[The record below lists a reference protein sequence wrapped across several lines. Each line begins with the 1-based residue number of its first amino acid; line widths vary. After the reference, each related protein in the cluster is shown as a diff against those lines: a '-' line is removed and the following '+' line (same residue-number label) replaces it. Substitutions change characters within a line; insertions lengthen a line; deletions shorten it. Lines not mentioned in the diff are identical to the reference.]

1 MTRKRAAVMSL
12 LLVTSL
18 FAMAVPGTVAAQE
31 SSDESY
37 AGAHVDFAV
46 DGNALTDFSV
56 DGEQTFSEVSVQS
69 QSDAGFGGDVDLG
82 AMADIEG
89 AGLSLAA
96 ESQTS
101 ATISAQS
108 GAEVSAH
115 DTQQGHLV
123 VAAGGN
129 SQVVEADLAGDA
141 SASTEGD
148 SVVVESGERDGAFIV
163 VGDGDV
169 AVNDDG
175 NVAADLSSDAKLVF
189 RSYAE
194 GDRDEQAKAEEA
206 LIANGSAAAELAV
219 EQRDGELVSETV
231 TYSEETTTEVSTEAT
246 NQVEVAIDRSVSE
259 GAVVLTTVSEEAVGS
274 VENLSVAVDG
284 EAAAEASSMSELEA
298 GAAGEEPRYMVTS
311 TNEAQGEATVAV
323 AIDHFSERTMT
334 MSGEDDGSD
343 GGSSIPGADSLPGF
357 GPIAALF
364 GLLTAVGARL
374 R

>member
-12 LLVTSL
+12 LLVTGL
-18 FAMAVPGTVAAQE
+18 LAMAVPGTVTAQE

-46 DGNALTDFSV
+46 DGSAITDFSV

-69 QSDAGFGGDVDLG
+69 QSDAGLGGNVDLG
-82 AMADIEG
+82 AMVDIDG

-96 ESQTS
+96 QTQTS

-123 VAAGGN
+123 VTAGGN
-129 SQVVEADLAGDA
+129 SQVVEATLASDA

-148 SVVVESGERDGAFIV
+148 TVVVDSGERNGAFIV
-163 VGDGDV
+163 VGDGEV
-169 AVNDDG
+169 TVNDDG

-194 GDRDEQAKAEEA
+194 GDRDEQAKAEEE

-231 TYSEETTTEVSTEAT
+231 TYSEETTTEVSTET
-246 NQVEVAIDRSVSE
+246 KNQVEVTIDRSVSE
-259 GAVVLTTVSEEAVGS
+259 GTVVLTTVSEEAVGS
-274 VENLSVAVDG
+274 LENLSVAVDG
-284 EAAAEASSMSELEA
+284 EAAAKASTMSELKA

-311 TNEAQGEATVAV
+311 TNEAEGEATVAV
-323 AIDHFSERTMT
+323 AIDHFSDRTMT
-334 MSGEDDGSD
+334 MSGEDDGSSD
-343 GGSSIPGADSLPGF
+343 GGSFPGADSLPGF
-357 GPIAALF
+357 GPIAALI
-364 GLLTAVGARL
+364 GLLTAVGARI